1 SIVPSCLWPAREPDI
16 LARRYR
22 KRLIML
28 IVVSPAKTLDYQS
41 DIPRLR
47 TTRPRLPEQSSEL
60 VARLR
65 HLGPQD
71 LASLMHVSDAIA
83 ALNVARFAEW
93 RADMPPEQARPALF
107 AFKGDVYTGLDV
119 SRFSRDDLQQAQQ

>member
-1 SIVPSCLWPAREPDI
+1 TVSTKANSRRSTRQLLQSTTAIAVRPAHTSNTRSIVPSCLWPAREPDI
-16 LARRYR
+16 LPRRYR

-47 TTRPRLPEQSSEL
+47 TTRPRLLEQSSEL

-65 HLGPQD
+65 HLGPQ
-71 LASLMHVSDAIA
+71 
-83 ALNVARFAEW
+83 
-93 RADMPPEQARPALF
+93 
-107 AFKGDVYTGLDV
+107 
-119 SRFSRDDLQQAQQ
+119 